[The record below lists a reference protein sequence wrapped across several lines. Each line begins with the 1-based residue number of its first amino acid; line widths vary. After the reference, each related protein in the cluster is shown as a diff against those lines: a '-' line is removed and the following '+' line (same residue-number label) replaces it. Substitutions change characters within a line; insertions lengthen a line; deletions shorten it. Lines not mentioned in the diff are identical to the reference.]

1 MNPVENLSQLSQLMN
16 TDEIHVKSF
25 EAVGKSCW
33 SPDEVLNPRNPWGNY
48 CENTLEILLRLP
60 ESMRNIC
67 IIRLETTYYLGL
79 YESDIT
85 RHDPLPRSYK
95 KYASDAAMGIVVD
108 LGY

>member
-1 MNPVENLSQLSQLMN
+1 
-16 TDEIHVKSF
+16 
-25 EAVGKSCW
+25 
-33 SPDEVLNPRNPWGNY
+33 
-48 CENTLEILLRLP
+48 
-60 ESMRNIC
+60 MRNIC